1 MQKAQ
6 WKQIVERFTSLDAET
21 FLRDFTGQVIWVAL
35 KIAVAFAIYAAGR
48 WIINRLVHL
57 MDASFD
63 RRQVDKSL
71 RSFLR
76 SLVKGAAYTILLLII
91 VQLLGFNTTSLV
103 ALLAASGF
111 GIGMALS
118 GTLQNFAGGIMV
130 MFMHPYRI
138 GDYIEAQGQA
148 GTVKEIRLFSTVVTT
163 TDNKRIYIPN
173 SSISNAI
180 VNNYSSETMRRVE
193 WKVSLAYG
201 DDVAVAKRTMLA
213 MLESDKRVLHTPDA
227 PADPFVALSELA
239 DSAIVVVAR
248 TWTLNGDYWDLF
260 FDMNERFLQRIAA
273 AGVAFPPSRSWMCI
287 STNKYGKRTMKKL
300 IVWTVLSA
308 AVAVLPSCGDD
319 EGEEC
324 STPVI
329 SEVNYSPKKSVEE
342 RRGDRDGQDTQRTL
356 SVPGLCDL
364 PGGFDYG
371 YVGQYDGELSLDR
384 SRLFDRGGRDLRL
397 HGQDSRH
404 EADRSQGAFHDRSD
418 DAASPL
424 CLF

>member
-1 MQKAQ
+1 MLRFFLEAENLILPDSVQKAQ
-6 WKQIVERFTSLDAET
+6 WKQIVEKFTSLDAET
-21 FLRDFTGQVIWVAL
+21 FLRDFTGQVIWVVL
-35 KIAVAFAIYAAGR
+35 KIAVAILIYAVGR
-48 WIINRLVHL
+48 WIVNRIVRL

-76 SLVKGAAYTILLLII
+76 SLLKGVAYTVLLLII

-118 GTLQNFAGGIMV
+118 GTLQNFAGGVMI

-180 VNNYSSETMRRVE
+180 VNNYSSETMRRVD
-193 WKVSLAYG
+193 WKISLAYG

-213 MLESDKRVLHTPDA
+213 MLEADKRVLHMPDA

-239 DSAIVVVAR
+239 DSSINMVAR
-248 TWTLNGDYWDLF
+248 VWVLNGDYWSLY
-260 FDMNERFLQRIAA
+260 FDMNERFYNELPQQ
-273 AGVAFPPSRSWMCI
+273 GLHFPFP
-287 STNKYGKRTMKKL
+287 
-300 IVWTVLSA
+300 
-308 AVAVLPSCGDD
+308 
-319 EGEEC
+319 
-324 STPVI
+324 
-329 SEVNYSPKKSVEE
+329 
-342 RRGDRDGQDTQRTL
+342 Q
-356 SVPGLCDL
+356 
-364 PGGFDYG
+364 
-371 YVGQYDGELSLDR
+371 LDVH
-384 SRLFDRGGRDLRL
+384 LDK
-397 HGQDSRH
+397 
-404 EADRSQGAFHDRSD
+404 
-418 DAASPL
+418 
-424 CLF
+424 

>member
-1 MQKAQ
+1 MLGFFLEAETLILPDSVQKAQ

-35 KIAVAFAIYAAGR
+35 KIDVAFAIYAAGR
-48 WIINRLVHL
+48 WIINGLVGL

-71 RSFLR
+71 RAFLR

-260 FDMNERFLQRIAA
+260 FDMNERFYNELPQQ
-273 AGVAFPPSRSWMCI
+273 GLHFPFP
-287 STNKYGKRTMKKL
+287 
-300 IVWTVLSA
+300 
-308 AVAVLPSCGDD
+308 
-319 EGEEC
+319 
-324 STPVI
+324 
-329 SEVNYSPKKSVEE
+329 
-342 RRGDRDGQDTQRTL
+342 Q
-356 SVPGLCDL
+356 
-364 PGGFDYG
+364 
-371 YVGQYDGELSLDR
+371 LDVH
-384 SRLFDRGGRDLRL
+384 LDK
-397 HGQDSRH
+397 
-404 EADRSQGAFHDRSD
+404 
-418 DAASPL
+418 
-424 CLF
+424 

>member
-1 MQKAQ
+1 MLGFFLEAETLILPDSVQKAQ

-48 WIINRLVHL
+48 WIINRLVRL

-201 DDVAVAKRTMLA
+201 DDVAVAKRTILA
-213 MLESDKRVLHTPDA
+213 MLESDGCSIRRMRRP
-227 PADPFVALSELA
+227 
-239 DSAIVVVAR
+239 I
-248 TWTLNGDYWDLF
+248 
-260 FDMNERFLQRIAA
+260 
-273 AGVAFPPSRSWMCI
+273 RSWPCRNWPTARSSWWRGRGRSTAITGI
-287 STNKYGKRTMKKL
+287 SFS
-300 IVWTVLSA
+300 I
-308 AVAVLPSCGDD
+308 
-319 EGEEC
+319 
-324 STPVI
+324 
-329 SEVNYSPKKSVEE
+329 
-342 RRGDRDGQDTQRTL
+342 
-356 SVPGLCDL
+356 
-364 PGGFDYG
+364 
-371 YVGQYDGELSLDR
+371 
-384 SRLFDRGGRDLRL
+384 
-397 HGQDSRH
+397 
-404 EADRSQGAFHDRSD
+404 
-418 DAASPL
+418 
-424 CLF
+424 

>member
-1 MQKAQ
+1 MLGFFLEAETLILPDSVQKAQ

-180 VNNYSSETMRRVE
+180 VNNYSSETMRPCRME
-193 WKVSLAYG
+193 SLARLRRRRGGGQTHDARHAGVRQTGAPYAG
-201 DDVAVAKRTMLA
+201 CAGRSVRGPVGTGRQRDRRGGADVDAQRRLLGSLFRYERAV
-213 MLESDKRVLHTPDA
+213 
-227 PADPFVALSELA
+227 
-239 DSAIVVVAR
+239 
-248 TWTLNGDYWDLF
+248 
-260 FDMNERFLQRIAA
+260 LQRIAA
-273 AGVAFPPSRSWMCI
+273 AGVAFPLPAAGCASRQI
-287 STNKYGKRTMKKL
+287 NTEN
-300 IVWTVLSA
+300 
-308 AVAVLPSCGDD
+308 
-319 EGEEC
+319 
-324 STPVI
+324 
-329 SEVNYSPKKSVEE
+329 E
-342 RRGDRDGQDTQRTL
+342 R
-356 SVPGLCDL
+356 
-364 PGGFDYG
+364 
-371 YVGQYDGELSLDR
+371 
-384 SRLFDRGGRDLRL
+384 
-397 HGQDSRH
+397 
-404 EADRSQGAFHDRSD
+404 
-418 DAASPL
+418 
-424 CLF
+424 

>member
-1 MQKAQ
+1 MLGFFLEAETLILPDSVQKAQ

-35 KIAVAFAIYAAGR
+35 KLAGAFAIYAAGR
-48 WIINRLVHL
+48 WIINRLVRL

-260 FDMNERFLQRIAA
+260 FDMNERFYNELPQQ
-273 AGVAFPPSRSWMCI
+273 GLHFPFP
-287 STNKYGKRTMKKL
+287 
-300 IVWTVLSA
+300 
-308 AVAVLPSCGDD
+308 
-319 EGEEC
+319 
-324 STPVI
+324 
-329 SEVNYSPKKSVEE
+329 
-342 RRGDRDGQDTQRTL
+342 Q
-356 SVPGLCDL
+356 
-364 PGGFDYG
+364 
-371 YVGQYDGELSLDR
+371 LDVH
-384 SRLFDRGGRDLRL
+384 LDK
-397 HGQDSRH
+397 
-404 EADRSQGAFHDRSD
+404 
-418 DAASPL
+418 
-424 CLF
+424 

>member
-1 MQKAQ
+1 MLRFFLEAENLILPDSVQKAQ
-6 WKQIVERFTSLDAET
+6 WKQIVEKFTSLDAET
-21 FLRDFTGQVIWVAL
+21 FLRDFTGQLIWVVL
-35 KIAVAFAIYAAGR
+35 KIAVAILIYAVGR
-48 WIINRLVHL
+48 WIVNRIVRL

-76 SLVKGAAYTILLLII
+76 SLLKGVAYTVLLLII

-118 GTLQNFAGGIMV
+118 GTLQNFAGGVMI

-180 VNNYSSETMRRVE
+180 VNNYSSETMRRVD
-193 WKVSLAYG
+193 WKISLAYG

-213 MLESDKRVLHTPDA
+213 MLEADKRVLHMPDA

-239 DSAIVVVAR
+239 DSSINMVAR
-248 TWTLNGDYWDLF
+248 VWVLSGDYWSLY
-260 FDMNERFLQRIAA
+260 FDMNERFYNELPQQ
-273 AGVAFPPSRSWMCI
+273 GLHFPFP
-287 STNKYGKRTMKKL
+287 
-300 IVWTVLSA
+300 
-308 AVAVLPSCGDD
+308 
-319 EGEEC
+319 
-324 STPVI
+324 
-329 SEVNYSPKKSVEE
+329 
-342 RRGDRDGQDTQRTL
+342 Q
-356 SVPGLCDL
+356 
-364 PGGFDYG
+364 
-371 YVGQYDGELSLDR
+371 LDVH
-384 SRLFDRGGRDLRL
+384 LDK
-397 HGQDSRH
+397 
-404 EADRSQGAFHDRSD
+404 
-418 DAASPL
+418 
-424 CLF
+424 

>member
-1 MQKAQ
+1 MLGFFLEAETLILPDSVQKAQ

-48 WIINRLVHL
+48 RIINRLVHL

-260 FDMNERFLQRIAA
+260 FDMNERFYNELPQQ
-273 AGVAFPPSRSWMCI
+273 GLHFPFP
-287 STNKYGKRTMKKL
+287 
-300 IVWTVLSA
+300 
-308 AVAVLPSCGDD
+308 
-319 EGEEC
+319 
-324 STPVI
+324 
-329 SEVNYSPKKSVEE
+329 
-342 RRGDRDGQDTQRTL
+342 Q
-356 SVPGLCDL
+356 
-364 PGGFDYG
+364 
-371 YVGQYDGELSLDR
+371 LDVH
-384 SRLFDRGGRDLRL
+384 LDK
-397 HGQDSRH
+397 
-404 EADRSQGAFHDRSD
+404 
-418 DAASPL
+418 
-424 CLF
+424 

>member
-1 MQKAQ
+1 MLGFFLEAETLILPDSVQKAQ

-227 PADPFVALSELA
+227 RP
-239 DSAIVVVAR
+239 I
-248 TWTLNGDYWDLF
+248 
-260 FDMNERFLQRIAA
+260 
-273 AGVAFPPSRSWMCI
+273 RSWPCRNWPTARSSWWRGRGRSTAITGI
-287 STNKYGKRTMKKL
+287 SFS
-300 IVWTVLSA
+300 I
-308 AVAVLPSCGDD
+308 
-319 EGEEC
+319 
-324 STPVI
+324 
-329 SEVNYSPKKSVEE
+329 
-342 RRGDRDGQDTQRTL
+342 
-356 SVPGLCDL
+356 
-364 PGGFDYG
+364 
-371 YVGQYDGELSLDR
+371 
-384 SRLFDRGGRDLRL
+384 
-397 HGQDSRH
+397 
-404 EADRSQGAFHDRSD
+404 
-418 DAASPL
+418 
-424 CLF
+424 

>member
-1 MQKAQ
+1 MLGFFLEAETLILPDSVQKAQ

-227 PADPFVALSELA
+227 PADPFVALSETGRQRDRRGGA
-239 DSAIVVVAR
+239 DVDAQRRLLGS
-248 TWTLNGDYWDLF
+248 LF
-260 FDMNERFLQRIAA
+260 RYERAVLQRIAA
-273 AGVAFPPSRSWMCI
+273 AGVAFPLPAAGCASRQI
-287 STNKYGKRTMKKL
+287 NTEN
-300 IVWTVLSA
+300 
-308 AVAVLPSCGDD
+308 
-319 EGEEC
+319 
-324 STPVI
+324 
-329 SEVNYSPKKSVEE
+329 E
-342 RRGDRDGQDTQRTL
+342 R
-356 SVPGLCDL
+356 
-364 PGGFDYG
+364 
-371 YVGQYDGELSLDR
+371 
-384 SRLFDRGGRDLRL
+384 
-397 HGQDSRH
+397 
-404 EADRSQGAFHDRSD
+404 
-418 DAASPL
+418 
-424 CLF
+424 

>member
-1 MQKAQ
+1 MA
-6 WKQIVERFTSLDAET
+6 D
-21 FLRDFTGQVIWVAL
+21 TGTVNNAN
-35 KIAVAFAIYAAGR
+35 KSNAIA
-48 WIINRLVHL
+48 IIRN
-57 MDASFD
+57 F
-63 RRQVDKSL
+63 
-71 RSFLR
+71 FINPYPFI
-76 SLVKGAAYTILLLII
+76 LVKGAAYTILLLII

-260 FDMNERFLQRIAA
+260 FDMNERFYNELPQQ
-273 AGVAFPPSRSWMCI
+273 GLHFPFP
-287 STNKYGKRTMKKL
+287 
-300 IVWTVLSA
+300 
-308 AVAVLPSCGDD
+308 
-319 EGEEC
+319 
-324 STPVI
+324 
-329 SEVNYSPKKSVEE
+329 
-342 RRGDRDGQDTQRTL
+342 Q
-356 SVPGLCDL
+356 
-364 PGGFDYG
+364 
-371 YVGQYDGELSLDR
+371 LDVH
-384 SRLFDRGGRDLRL
+384 LDK
-397 HGQDSRH
+397 
-404 EADRSQGAFHDRSD
+404 
-418 DAASPL
+418 
-424 CLF
+424 

>member
-1 MQKAQ
+1 MLGFFLEAETLILPDSVQKAQ

-21 FLRDFTGQVIWVAL
+21 FLRDFTGQ
-35 KIAVAFAIYAAGR
+35 AFAIYAAGR
-48 WIINRLVHL
+48 WIINRLVRL

-260 FDMNERFLQRIAA
+260 FDMNERFYNELPQQ
-273 AGVAFPPSRSWMCI
+273 GLHFPFP
-287 STNKYGKRTMKKL
+287 
-300 IVWTVLSA
+300 
-308 AVAVLPSCGDD
+308 
-319 EGEEC
+319 
-324 STPVI
+324 
-329 SEVNYSPKKSVEE
+329 
-342 RRGDRDGQDTQRTL
+342 Q
-356 SVPGLCDL
+356 
-364 PGGFDYG
+364 
-371 YVGQYDGELSLDR
+371 LDVH
-384 SRLFDRGGRDLRL
+384 LDK
-397 HGQDSRH
+397 
-404 EADRSQGAFHDRSD
+404 
-418 DAASPL
+418 
-424 CLF
+424 

>member
-1 MQKAQ
+1 MLGFFLEAETLILPDSVQKAQ

-138 GDYIEAQGQA
+138 GDYISAQGQS
-148 GTVKEIRLFSTVVTT
+148 GTVRDIKLFSTVIATA
-163 TDNKRIYIPN
+163 DNQTIYIPN
-173 SSISNAI
+173 NSIATAI
-180 VNNYSSETMRRVE
+180 IDNYSTSETRRVD
-193 WKVSLAYG
+193 WTIGISYG
-201 DDVAVAKRTMLA
+201 DDVDTARAAILA
-213 MLESDKRVLHTPDA
+213 ILAADNRVLGDPA
-227 PADPFVALSELA
+227 PVVWVAALA
-239 DSAIVVVAR
+239 DSSVNLSAR
-248 TWTLNGDYWDLF
+248 AWVKNADYWNVF
-260 FDMNERFLQRIAA
+260 FENNEIFYKQLPEKGIN
-273 AGVAFPPSRSWMCI
+273 FPFPQMDVHVK
-287 STNKYGKRTMKKL
+287 N
-300 IVWTVLSA
+300 
-308 AVAVLPSCGDD
+308 
-319 EGEEC
+319 
-324 STPVI
+324 
-329 SEVNYSPKKSVEE
+329 N
-342 RRGDRDGQDTQRTL
+342 
-356 SVPGLCDL
+356 
-364 PGGFDYG
+364 
-371 YVGQYDGELSLDR
+371 
-384 SRLFDRGGRDLRL
+384 
-397 HGQDSRH
+397 
-404 EADRSQGAFHDRSD
+404 
-418 DAASPL
+418 
-424 CLF
+424 

>member
-1 MQKAQ
+1 MLGFFLEAETLILPDSVQKAQ

-239 DSAIVVVAR
+239 DSAIVVVADVDAQRRLLGSLFRYER
-248 TWTLNGDYWDLF
+248 TV
-260 FDMNERFLQRIAA
+260 LQRIAA
-273 AGVAFPPSRSWMCI
+273 AGVAFPLPAAGCASRQI
-287 STNKYGKRTMKKL
+287 NTEN
-300 IVWTVLSA
+300 
-308 AVAVLPSCGDD
+308 
-319 EGEEC
+319 
-324 STPVI
+324 
-329 SEVNYSPKKSVEE
+329 E
-342 RRGDRDGQDTQRTL
+342 R
-356 SVPGLCDL
+356 
-364 PGGFDYG
+364 
-371 YVGQYDGELSLDR
+371 
-384 SRLFDRGGRDLRL
+384 
-397 HGQDSRH
+397 
-404 EADRSQGAFHDRSD
+404 
-418 DAASPL
+418 
-424 CLF
+424 

>member
-1 MQKAQ
+1 MLRFFLEAETLILPDSVQKAQ

-21 FLRDFTGQVIWVAL
+21 FLRDFTGQVIWVVL
-35 KIAVAFAIYAAGR
+35 KIAVAFAIYAIGR
-48 WIINRLVHL
+48 WIINRVVRL

-76 SLVKGAAYTILLLII
+76 SLLKGAAYTILLLII

-248 TWTLNGDYWDLF
+248 TWVLNGDYWNLF
-260 FDMNERFLQRIAA
+260 FDMNERFYNELPQQ
-273 AGVAFPPSRSWMCI
+273 GLHFPFP
-287 STNKYGKRTMKKL
+287 
-300 IVWTVLSA
+300 
-308 AVAVLPSCGDD
+308 
-319 EGEEC
+319 
-324 STPVI
+324 
-329 SEVNYSPKKSVEE
+329 
-342 RRGDRDGQDTQRTL
+342 Q
-356 SVPGLCDL
+356 
-364 PGGFDYG
+364 
-371 YVGQYDGELSLDR
+371 LDVH
-384 SRLFDRGGRDLRL
+384 LDK
-397 HGQDSRH
+397 
-404 EADRSQGAFHDRSD
+404 
-418 DAASPL
+418 
-424 CLF
+424 

>member
-1 MQKAQ
+1 MLGFFLEAETLILPDSVQKAQ

-48 WIINRLVHL
+48 WIIYRLVHL

-260 FDMNERFLQRIAA
+260 FDMNERFYNELPQQ
-273 AGVAFPPSRSWMCI
+273 GLHFPFP
-287 STNKYGKRTMKKL
+287 
-300 IVWTVLSA
+300 
-308 AVAVLPSCGDD
+308 
-319 EGEEC
+319 
-324 STPVI
+324 
-329 SEVNYSPKKSVEE
+329 
-342 RRGDRDGQDTQRTL
+342 Q
-356 SVPGLCDL
+356 
-364 PGGFDYG
+364 
-371 YVGQYDGELSLDR
+371 LDVH
-384 SRLFDRGGRDLRL
+384 LDK
-397 HGQDSRH
+397 
-404 EADRSQGAFHDRSD
+404 
-418 DAASPL
+418 
-424 CLF
+424 

>member
-1 MQKAQ
+1 MLGFFLEAETLILPDSVQKAQ

-35 KIAVAFAIYAAGR
+35 KIAVVFAIYAAGR

-260 FDMNERFLQRIAA
+260 FDMNERFYNELPQQ
-273 AGVAFPPSRSWMCI
+273 GLHFPFP
-287 STNKYGKRTMKKL
+287 
-300 IVWTVLSA
+300 
-308 AVAVLPSCGDD
+308 
-319 EGEEC
+319 
-324 STPVI
+324 
-329 SEVNYSPKKSVEE
+329 
-342 RRGDRDGQDTQRTL
+342 Q
-356 SVPGLCDL
+356 
-364 PGGFDYG
+364 
-371 YVGQYDGELSLDR
+371 LDVH
-384 SRLFDRGGRDLRL
+384 LDK
-397 HGQDSRH
+397 
-404 EADRSQGAFHDRSD
+404 
-418 DAASPL
+418 
-424 CLF
+424 

>member
-1 MQKAQ
+1 MLGFFLEAETLILPDSVQKAQ

-48 WIINRLVHL
+48 WIINRLVRL

-201 DDVAVAKRTMLA
+201 DDVAGCAGRSVRGPVGTGRQRDRRGGA
-213 MLESDKRVLHTPDA
+213 DVDA
-227 PADPFVALSELA
+227 QRRLLGS
-239 DSAIVVVAR
+239 
-248 TWTLNGDYWDLF
+248 LF
-260 FDMNERFLQRIAA
+260 RYERAVLQRIAA
-273 AGVAFPPSRSWMCI
+273 AGVAFPLPAAGCASRQI
-287 STNKYGKRTMKKL
+287 NTEN
-300 IVWTVLSA
+300 
-308 AVAVLPSCGDD
+308 
-319 EGEEC
+319 
-324 STPVI
+324 
-329 SEVNYSPKKSVEE
+329 E
-342 RRGDRDGQDTQRTL
+342 R
-356 SVPGLCDL
+356 
-364 PGGFDYG
+364 
-371 YVGQYDGELSLDR
+371 
-384 SRLFDRGGRDLRL
+384 
-397 HGQDSRH
+397 
-404 EADRSQGAFHDRSD
+404 
-418 DAASPL
+418 
-424 CLF
+424 

>member
-1 MQKAQ
+1 MLDGTDGKVPLSYVADIVSTSGPNAIGRENAQ
-6 WKQIVERFTSLDAET
+6 RLIVVSANVAD
-21 FLRDFTGQVIWVAL
+21 RD
-35 KIAVAFAIYAAGR
+35 
-48 WIINRLVHL
+48 
-57 MDASFD
+57 
-63 RRQVDKSL
+63 L
-71 RSFLR
+71 RSVVNEIGETIRTQVPMPEGYHVEYGGQFE
-76 SLVKGAAYTILLLII
+76 SEQAASRTLTL
-91 VQLLGFNTTSLV
+91 TSLV

-260 FDMNERFLQRIAA
+260 FDMNERFYNELPQQ
-273 AGVAFPPSRSWMCI
+273 GLHFPFP
-287 STNKYGKRTMKKL
+287 
-300 IVWTVLSA
+300 
-308 AVAVLPSCGDD
+308 
-319 EGEEC
+319 
-324 STPVI
+324 
-329 SEVNYSPKKSVEE
+329 
-342 RRGDRDGQDTQRTL
+342 Q
-356 SVPGLCDL
+356 
-364 PGGFDYG
+364 
-371 YVGQYDGELSLDR
+371 LDVH
-384 SRLFDRGGRDLRL
+384 LDK
-397 HGQDSRH
+397 
-404 EADRSQGAFHDRSD
+404 
-418 DAASPL
+418 
-424 CLF
+424 